1 MGMAQLLGLG
11 LRGFQF
17 FMALLVM
24 ALIGNAIAMGA
35 DPSINN
41 YTMFCAVI
49 AMLALF
55 FLIPATFNERFAVH
69 GMLPFALDLALTL
82 FWFCGA
88 VALAAELG
96 VHSCNNNDY
105 VRSNR
110 VSRGAS
116 NQSSACR
123 EAQASCAFLW
133 FGFAAFVA
141 TTFLSSSGIRGGAP
155 SGGIRRGPAM
165 SQV

>member
-17 FMALLVM
+17 FMSLLIM
-24 ALIGNAIAMGA
+24 AIIGNAIAMGA
-35 DPSINN
+35 SPAINN
-41 YTMFCAVI
+41 YTMFCA
-49 AMLALF
+49 AFGMLCLF

-69 GMLPFALDLALTL
+69 GMLPFVLDLLL
-82 FWFCGA
+82 SIFWFCAA

-96 VHSCNNNDY
+96 VHSCNNDRY
-105 VRSNR
+105 VRTNR

-116 NQSSACR
+116 NPHSACR

-141 TTFLSSSGIRGGAP
+141 TTVLSSSGMSGGSAP
-155 SGGIRRGPAM
+155 KGIRRGPAM